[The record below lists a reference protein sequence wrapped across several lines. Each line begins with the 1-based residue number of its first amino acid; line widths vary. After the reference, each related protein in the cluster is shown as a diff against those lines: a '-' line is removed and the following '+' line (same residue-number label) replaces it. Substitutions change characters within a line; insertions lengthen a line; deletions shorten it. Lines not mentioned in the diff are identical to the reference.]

1 MFDLRLKPSDIRH
14 WADRYTY
21 TRNEQPLVDLA
32 PAVRSKGMLNLST
45 LRMVAEW
52 KSPRSAGH
60 VSKNSERFLQEV
72 SALAFSARDE
82 RARIESLTLLDG
94 VLWPTASVILHLF
107 HADPY
112 PILDFRAL
120 WSLGCDPPKQYC
132 FTHWWSYVEY
142 CRGQYDCCGCDPR
155 TFDRALWQY
164 SKENQPSKQPNQR
177 LQLIGDARG

>member
-1 MFDLRLKPSDIRH
+1 MRH

-21 TRNEQPLVDLA
+21 TRNEQPLIDLA
-32 PAVRSKGMLNLST
+32 PDIRRKGWLDLST

-60 VSKNSERFLQEV
+60 VSKNSETFLKEI
-72 SALAFSARDE
+72 STLALSARDE

-94 VLWPTASVILHLF
+94 VSWPTASVILHLF

-120 WSLGCDPPKQYC
+120 WSLGCDPPTQYC
-132 FTHWWSYVEY
+132 FGFWSPYVEY
-142 CRGQYDCCGCDPR
+142 CRELYDRYGCDPR
-155 TFDRALWQY
+155 IFDRAVWQY
-164 SKENQPSKQPNQR
+164 SKEHQPVRSPNHR
-177 LQLIGDARG
+177 VHWTSDTRK